1 ALSLK
6 NLLEVGLSYLK
17 LNQSLSTLSG
27 GELQRVKLADTLHQ
41 KKAIYLMDEPTDGLH
56 LIDIQ
61 QSLQLFNRMVEEGNS
76 LILLE
81 HHIDVIKSADWL
93 IELGPEGGEKG
104 GQLLFTGTPTNMLN
118 STHSITKGYL

>member
-1 ALSLK
+1 
-6 NLLEVGLSYLK
+6 
-17 LNQSLSTLSG
+17 
-27 GELQRVKLADTLHQ
+27 
-41 KKAIYLMDEPTDGLH
+41 MDEPTDGLH

-93 IELGPEGGEKG
+93 IELGPEGGEMADSFFL
-104 GQLLFTGTPTNMLN
+104 QEPQQ
-118 STHSITKGYL
+118 IC

>member
-1 ALSLK
+1 
-6 NLLEVGLSYLK
+6 
-17 LNQSLSTLSG
+17 
-27 GELQRVKLADTLHQ
+27 
-41 KKAIYLMDEPTDGLH
+41 MDEPTDGLH

-93 IELGPEGGEKG
+93 IELGRRWRKWRTAS
-104 GQLLFTGTPTNMLN
+104 FYRNA
-118 STHSITKGYL
+118 SKYAKFHSFYY

>member
-1 ALSLK
+1 MAMIFSKTSLCSFIK

-41 KKAIYLMDEPTDGLH
+41 KAIYLMDEPTDGLH

-93 IELGPEGGEKG
+93 IELGPEGGENG
-104 GQLLFTGTPTNMLN
+104 GQLLLQEPQQ
-118 STHSITKGYL
+118 IC

>member
-1 ALSLK
+1 MAMIFQRPAFCSFIK

-41 KKAIYLMDEPTDGLH
+41 KAIYLMDEPTDGLH

-93 IELGPEGGEKG
+93 IELGPEGGKNG
-104 GQLLFTGTPTNMLN
+104 GQLLLQEPQQ
-118 STHSITKGYL
+118 IC

>member
-1 ALSLK
+1 M
-6 NLLEVGLSYLK
+6 NLQMV
-17 LNQSLSTLSG
+17 
-27 GELQRVKLADTLHQ
+27 
-41 KKAIYLMDEPTDGLH
+41 LH

-93 IELGPEGGEKG
+93 IELGPEGGKNG
-104 GQLLFTGTPTNMLN
+104 GQLLLQEPQQ
-118 STHSITKGYL
+118 IC

>member
-1 ALSLK
+1 
-6 NLLEVGLSYLK
+6 
-17 LNQSLSTLSG
+17 
-27 GELQRVKLADTLHQ
+27 
-41 KKAIYLMDEPTDGLH
+41 MDEPTDGLH

>member
-1 ALSLK
+1 
-6 NLLEVGLSYLK
+6 
-17 LNQSLSTLSG
+17 
-27 GELQRVKLADTLHQ
+27 
-41 KKAIYLMDEPTDGLH
+41 MDEPTDGLH

-93 IELGPEGGEKG
+93 IELGPEGGKMADS
-104 GQLLFTGTPTNMLN
+104 FFYRNP
-118 STHSITKGYL
+118 SKYAKFHSFYY

>member
-1 ALSLK
+1 
-6 NLLEVGLSYLK
+6 
-17 LNQSLSTLSG
+17 
-27 GELQRVKLADTLHQ
+27 
-41 KKAIYLMDEPTDGLH
+41 MDEPTDGLH

-93 IELGPEGGEKG
+93 IELPEGGEMADSFL
-104 GQLLFTGTPTNMLN
+104 QEPATEFHSHYYWLL
-118 STHSITKGYL
+118 

>member
-1 ALSLK
+1 MLHYLYNGKNIVEVLALSVKDGYDFFKDQPFALSLK
-6 NLLEVGLSYLK
+6 NLLEVGLGYLK

-76 LILLE
+76 LIY
-81 HHIDVIKSADWL
+81 
-93 IELGPEGGEKG
+93 
-104 GQLLFTGTPTNMLN
+104 
-118 STHSITKGYL
+118 ITLM

>member
-1 ALSLK
+1 
-6 NLLEVGLSYLK
+6 
-17 LNQSLSTLSG
+17 
-27 GELQRVKLADTLHQ
+27 
-41 KKAIYLMDEPTDGLH
+41 MDEPTDGLH

-93 IELGPEGGEKG
+93 IELGPEGGENG
-104 GQLLFTGTPTNMLN
+104 GQLFTGTPANMLN